1 MNTFFCGRN
10 SGGLEVFCV
19 KSAKHNLYKCDVIQL
34 LKKEG
39 TEKYLFRGSVFCV
52 YQGTVPL
59 STGCSLFGFLCL
71 ASVGNRFMFGTAGTI
86 PRGSD
91 AKETFF

>member
-1 MNTFFCGRN
+1 M
-10 SGGLEVFCV
+10 
-19 KSAKHNLYKCDVIQL
+19 IQL

-39 TEKYLFRGSVFCV
+39 IEKYLFRGSVFCV

-59 STGCSLFGFLCL
+59 STGCSLFGFLGL
-71 ASVGNRFMFGTAGTI
+71 TSVGNRFMFRTAGTI

-91 AKETFF
+91 AKETFFEKHVNIFFKRIFFVAE